1 MAQAF
6 FLLTV
11 NCASELIEKMVSNQ
25 GWTEV
30 RLQSHQWGMQTVKDA
45 DMLAANMDL
54 VLKRLDE
61 RARDKVEMFGI
72 V

>member
-1 MAQAF
+1 M
-6 FLLTV
+6 
-11 NCASELIEKMVSNQ
+11 
-25 GWTEV
+25 
-30 RLQSHQWGMQTVKDA
+30 HTVKDA